1 MPFMRFL
8 ALILIITIFC
18 AALVFTYQNK
28 DQVATLSIGS
38 LRTQPLPVFII
49 ILGAFLVG
57 VVFTSVIG
65 IIEGTKLRIGNARLK
80 RKVKKLQSEVDA
92 LRNLPL
98 TGPVEEDRSPTAP
111 AVSDEDSAL

>member
-8 ALILIITIFC
+8 ALILIIAVFVG
-18 AALVFTYQNK
+18 ALAFAIQNN
-28 DQVATLSIGS
+28 DQTATLRLGS
-38 LRTQPLPVFII
+38 WRTDPLPVFAI

-57 VVFTSVIG
+57 VVFTSLIG
-65 IIEGTKLRIGNARLK
+65 VIEGMKLRVNNARLK

-98 TGPVEEDRSPTAP
+98 GGPVEQERSPLP
-111 AVSDEDSAL
+111 PLSDEDSAL

>member
-8 ALILIITIFC
+8 ALILIITVFC

-28 DQVATLSIGS
+28 DQTSMLAFGS
-38 LRTQPLPVFII
+38 FRSQPLPVFII

-65 IIEGTKLRIGNARLK
+65 IIEGMKLRVSNARLK
-80 RKVKKLQSEVDA
+80 RKVRKLQTELDS

-98 TGPVEEDRSPTAP
+98 TGPVDEEHSPTAP
-111 AVSDEDSAL
+111 TFSDEDSAL

>member
-8 ALILIITIFC
+8 ALIVIIAVFC
-18 AALVFTYQNK
+18 AALIFTYQNK
-28 DQVATLSIGS
+28 DQTAALSFGS
-38 LRTQPLPVFII
+38 FRSEPLPVFMI

-65 IIEGTKLRIGNARLK
+65 IIESMKMRVGNARLK
-80 RKVKKLQSEVDA
+80 RKIRKLQSELDS

-98 TGPVEEDRSPTAP
+98 TGPVDENHSPEAP
-111 AVSDEDSAL
+111 VFSDEDSAL

>member
-8 ALILIITIFC
+8 ALILIIGVFC

-28 DQVATLSIGS
+28 DQTASLAFGS
-38 LRTQPLPVFII
+38 FRTEPLPVFMI

-65 IIEGTKLRIGNARLK
+65 IIEGMKQRMGNARLK
-80 RKVKKLQSEVDA
+80 RKVKKLQSELDS

-98 TGPVEEDRSPTAP
+98 GGPVDDDRSPTMP
-111 AVSDEDSAL
+111 IVSDEDSAL

>member
-8 ALILIITIFC
+8 ALILIIVVFC

-28 DQVATLSIGS
+28 EQTANLTIGS
-38 LRTQPLPVFII
+38 FRTGQLPVFII
-49 ILGAFLVG
+49 ILGAFLAG

-65 IIEGTKLRIGNARLK
+65 IIEGMKMRLSNTRLR
-80 RKVKKLQSEVDA
+80 RKVKKLQTEVDA

-98 TGPVEEDRSPTAP
+98 TGPVDVDQIINPDL
-111 AVSDEDSAL
+111 SDEDSAL

>member
-1 MPFMRFL
+1 MPLMRFL
-8 ALILIITIFC
+8 ALVVIIAVFC

-28 DQVATLSIGS
+28 DQTASLTVGS
-38 LRTQPLPVFII
+38 FRTDPLPVFMI

-65 IIEGTKLRIGNARLK
+65 IIEGMKMRVGNTRLK
-80 RKVKKLQSEVDA
+80 RKIKKLQSELDA

-98 TGPVEEDRSPTAP
+98 TGPVDADRSPEAP
-111 AVSDEDSAL
+111 TFSDEDSAL

>member
-8 ALILIITIFC
+8 ALILIIVVFC
-18 AALVFTYQNK
+18 AALIFTYQNK
-28 DQVATLSIGS
+28 DQTAS
-38 LRTQPLPVFII
+38 LTFGGISTDPLPVFII

-57 VVFTSVIG
+57 VVFTSIIG
-65 IIEGTKLRIGNARLK
+65 IIEGMKLRLGHARLK

-98 TGPVEEDRSPTAP
+98 TGPADVERSPVP
-111 AVSDEDSAL
+111 DLSDEDSAL